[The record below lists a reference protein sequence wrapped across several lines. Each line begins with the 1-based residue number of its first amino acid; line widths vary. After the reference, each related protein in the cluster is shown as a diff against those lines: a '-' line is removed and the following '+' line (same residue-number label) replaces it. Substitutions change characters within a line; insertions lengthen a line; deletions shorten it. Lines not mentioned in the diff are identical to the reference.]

1 MNQTPLNHVG
11 ITHEQ
16 KIVDGILL
24 LQEFESSALEY
35 SQDGYYLCFSGGK
48 DSVVVKDIA
57 IRAGVKFTS
66 NYSVTTIDPPELTR
80 FIKHHHPD
88 VIWHRPKVP
97 MMKMV
102 EKKGIPTRRRR
113 WCCAL
118 YKENGGAGQ
127 VKIMGVRSAESPRR
141 AKAWQ
146 SVTGW
151 GRGKED
157 KSWVVN
163 PILSWTDKEI
173 WQYIRANHI
182 PYCSLYDEGKKRIG
196 CIGCPMG
203 NRKKDFER
211 WPHMEKRW
219 RSAVKSRWDLVDS
232 TKMQSK
238 EKRPFK
244 NPDEMF
250 DWLMSDKS
258 IPKGACQ
265 MGLF

>member
-1 MNQTPLNHVG
+1 MNQIPLKHVG

-16 KIVDGILL
+16 KIADGILL

-57 IRAGVKFTS
+57 IKSGVKFTS

-102 EKKGIPTRRRR
+102 EKNGLPSMFSR
-113 WCCAL
+113 WCCRL
-118 YKENGGAGQ
+118 YKENGGQ
-127 VKIMGVRSAESPRR
+127 NRVKVMGIRSAESSKR

-146 SVTGW
+146 AVTEW
-151 GRGKED
+151 GKGKN
-157 KSWVVN
+157 KAWVIN
-163 PILSWTDKEI
+163 PVLAWTDKEI
-173 WQYIRANHI
+173 WKYIRDNNI
-182 PYCSLYDEGKKRIG
+182 PYCSLYDEGRKRIG
-196 CIGCPMG
+196 CVGCPMSPQ
-203 NRKKDFER
+203 NRQVDFQR
-211 WPHMEKRW
+211 WPYMKKRW
-219 RSAVKSRWDLVDS
+219 QRAAKSRWDLMGD
-232 TKMQSK
+232 TNAKK
-238 EKRPFK
+238 IYK
-244 NPDEMF
+244 NSNEWF
-250 DWLMSDKS
+250 DWWLSNTAMPEDV
-258 IPKGACQ
+258 CQ